1 MRQEDQQFKE
11 GMMGL
16 FAVPIILK
24 QAKDKQF
31 ESIQEELL
39 GVANSV
45 DFAQINGWSHD
56 THMLSPDPFN
66 SNIVVDNKCSN
77 FLDFL
82 EETLTEYIETITGE
96 AEFGYEIQES
106 WFTKT
111 LKGKYA
117 HEHHHGY
124 ADISGVYYINT
135 NQQDGNLVFDNIHS
149 QMAGSYIFA
158 NLPGKQ
164 PMPLQNGLLILW
176 PGPLKHGTWENNT
189 DNERMSLSFNIFV
202 GRKGYRE

>member
-1 MRQEDQQFKE
+1 MDYSNRSYA
-11 GMMGL
+11 
-16 FAVPIILK
+16 FANTSTI
-24 QAKDKQF
+24 
-31 ESIQEELL
+31 
-39 GVANSV
+39 GSV
-45 DFAQINGWSHD
+45 DFSQVNGWSHD

-82 EETLTEYIETITGE
+82 EDTLTEYIETITGE
-96 AEFGYEIQES
+96 VEFGYEIQES

-135 NQQDGNLVFDNIHS
+135 NQEDGNLVFDNIHS
-149 QMAGSYIFA
+149 QMAGNYVFA

-176 PGPLKHGTWENNT
+176 PGPIKHGTWENRT
-189 DNERMSLSFNIFV
+189 DNERMSLSFNIFM
-202 GRKGYRE
+202 GRKGYRI

>member
-1 MRQEDQQFKE
+1 MRQEDQTFKE

-24 QAKDKQF
+24 HAKGEQF
-31 ESIQEELL
+31 NKIQEELL

-45 DFAQINGWSHD
+45 DFSQVNGWSHD

-82 EETLTEYIETITGE
+82 EDTLTEYIETITGE
-96 AEFGYEIQES
+96 VEFGYEIQES

-135 NQQDGNLVFDNIHS
+135 NQEDGNLVFDNIHS
-149 QMAGSYIFA
+149 QMAGNYVFA

-176 PGPLKHGTWENNT
+176 PGPIKHGTWENRT
-189 DNERMSLSFNIFV
+189 DNERMSLSFNIFM
-202 GRKGYRE
+202 GRKGYRI

>member
-1 MRQEDQQFKE
+1 MTKADQQFKE
-11 GMMGL
+11 YMMGL

-24 QAKDKQF
+24 QARGKQF
-31 ESIQEELL
+31 ENVQEELL
-39 GVANSV
+39 SIANQVNFSQV
-45 DFAQINGWSHD
+45 EGWSHD

-66 SNIVVDNKCSN
+66 SNIIVDNKCSN
-77 FLDFL
+77 FLEFL
-82 EETLTEYIETITGE
+82 EESLTEYIETITGE
-96 AEFGYEIQES
+96 GEFGYEITES

-135 NQQDGNLVFDNIHS
+135 NQEDGNLVFDNIHS
-149 QMAGSYIFA
+149 QMAGNYIFA

-164 PMPLQNGLLILW
+164 PMPLENGLLILW
-176 PGPLKHGTWENNT
+176 PGPIKHGTWENKT
-189 DNERMSLSFNIFV
+189 DNERISLSFNIFM
-202 GRKGYRE
+202 GRRGYRE